1 MVAITLMV
9 PAEVVYQLAAAIAI
23 HLQKDLHKVAAAVSV
38 GNDKT
43 TFFTVEEVAVKLRR
57 CEKTI
62 LKRIKD
68 GLLTAKNDGSLSKP
82 QYRIS
87 AADLHAFHKCGR
99 V

>member
-1 MVAITLMV
+1 MVSIPLTFSPELIG
-9 PAEVVYQLAAAIAI
+9 QLAAAIAA
-23 HLQKDLHKVAAAVSV
+23 HLQKDLQKAAAATST

-43 TFFTVEEVAVKLRR
+43 TFFTVKQAAGKLNR

-62 LKRIKD
+62 LNRIKS
-68 GLLTAKNDGSLSKP
+68 GALPASNDGSLSKP

-87 AADLHAFHKCGR
+87 AADLHAFHKRGR